1 MISGENSLLQ
11 EYACVCIYCICVAV
25 GGHYRIYTTWDYC
38 HRFKWKPMKPSHF
51 SLVLI
56 KQSRYIK

>member
-25 GGHYRIYTTWDYC
+25 GG
-38 HRFKWKPMKPSHF
+38 
-51 SLVLI
+51 LI
-56 KQSRYIK
+56 IAYILHGIIVTGLNGNQ